1 MEYYYHQLAAIEP
14 NPDLTPDQVVKL
26 QLEGL
31 QNNDLTDDNQ
41 GIRICYRFA
50 SPGNQVIAGPV
61 ENFIKLVKNPIY
73 KSLIGFERAE
83 FGLMTI
89 KGRTAQQ
96 AVRLIHTNGISAVY
110 VWILSKQDEPP
121 YRNCWMSDAVIF
133 QS

>member
-1 MEYYYHQLAAIEP
+1 MEYYYQQLAAIEP
-14 NPDLTPDQVVKL
+14 NPELTPDQVVKL

-41 GIRICYRFA
+41 GIRICFRFA
-50 SPGNQVIAGPV
+50 SPDNQVITGPI

-73 KSLIGFERAE
+73 KYLIGFERAE
-83 FGLMTI
+83 FSLMTI

-96 AVRLIHTNGISAVY
+96 AVRLIHTNGTSAVY

-121 YRNCWMSDAVIF
+121 YHNCWMSDAVIF